1 MSEPIRILYCNCTYA
16 KVVPEAVKQQV
27 LEGLCR
33 AGIAF
38 ESVADLCEMSAQR
51 DPAMKRLAADTGVIP
66 PIVRRQ
72 TPSQAAAEAPT
83 PEATPDSTPDAAAKV
98 ATEPGV
104 PGSEAA
110 PQGEPTLKIAACYP
124 RAVKWLF
131 HAADAPLGVDAK
143 VSNMRTESAETVLKE
158 LLGG

>member
-27 LEGLCR
+27 LDGLCR
-33 AGIAF
+33 AGIPF

-51 DPAMKRLAADTGVIP
+51 DPAMKRLAAGTGEIP

-72 TPSQAAAEAPT
+72 TPAEAGAEADQNPESQTPESQA
-83 PEATPDSTPDAAAKV
+83 PESQS
-98 ATEPGV
+98 EPV
-104 PGSEAA
+104 SDRP
-110 PQGEPTLKIAACYP
+110 PTLKIAACYP

-131 HAADAPLGVDAK
+131 HAAHAPLGVDAK
-143 VSNMRTESAETVLKE
+143 VSNMRTDSAEAVLKE